1 MSYRFDFGAPTF
13 HDSAMNLS
21 DISATQLRQA
31 ASIKEQIEKLQKELT
46 NLLGAPAARPSP
58 IAAPKKLKRAMSA
71 AARKK
76 LSDFHKARWATINKA
91 SKPAKAAKKKKS
103 TMSAAGLANI
113 RAAQKARW
121 AKIKAAKKK

>member
-1 MSYRFDFGAPTF
+1 
-13 HDSAMNLS
+13 MNLS

-46 NLLGAPAARPSP
+46 NLLGAPTAQPAPF
-58 IAAPKKLKRAMSA
+58 AAPKKLKRTMSA
-71 AARKK
+71 AAKKK
-76 LSDFHKARWATINKA
+76 LSDFHKARWAKIKAA
-91 SKPAKAAKKKKS
+91 SKPARAAKKKKS

-121 AKIKAAKKK
+121 AKIRAAKK